1 MSLIRSL
8 ITPGRPRE
16 RSEAGFLSMDDFAN
30 LLTLGNFPLFM
41 NQTLRTD
48 REEIDAGFAGL
59 VSGAYRS
66 NGIVFACILARML
79 LFSEARFQF
88 QQMRGG
94 RPGDLFGTPEL
105 GILERPEPGKTTGDL
120 LTRAIIDV
128 DLAGNWFGVRR
139 PNRIKRL
146 RPDWVTIVLGS
157 TDRDADVTSVD
168 IDAEVIGY
176 IYKPGGRHSSE
187 EPEAL
192 ERGEVA
198 HFAPIPDPLASY
210 RGMSWLTP
218 IIREIQ
224 ADSSATQHKGAFFSN
239 AAPQPLDA
247 RVLTPEGWTTMGS
260 MEVGDRVIGRDGQTH
275 EVLGVYPQGEQD
287 IYRVTF
293 SDGAATECTA
303 NHLWEVASIYDRKRG
318 ITRTMPLAQIMAG
331 GPAYRS
337 GPRKWSVPLPEPI
350 GFDDPGPLP
359 MAPYLLGVMLGD
371 GSFRNGAVTFST
383 ADPEIVESVREL
395 VPAGV
400 EVVHQ
405 KEYSYHLR
413 AGSRGVKRHPMIALA
428 KSLGL
433 WNVIG
438 YEKAVPEPYLRASVF
453 DREALLQGL
462 MDTDGSVSGL
472 SGTALR
478 FDNTSETLARQVVE
492 LARSL
497 GGRATIRRTK
507 DRPET
512 PNRRPQWTVWI
523 SRLPDWI
530 TPVRL
535 ARKRARYHVPTGRA
549 LRHRY
554 IVAIEPVGRKFA
566 QCIYVDSPEHLYVT
580 DDYIVTHNTPNLV
593 VKFPALTDPSVAKEF
608 IETFEQDHSGAFN
621 AYRTLFLLGGANIEA
636 VGRDFQQMDFKAT
649 QGAGETRIAAA
660 AGMHPTIVGLSEGLQ
675 GSSLNAGNF
684 DAAARITANKTL
696 RPMWR
701 NMAGSLET
709 IVSPP
714 PGSRL
719 WYDDRDI
726 PFLAEDIKVAAEVM
740 GVEAQAIRTLSDGGF
755 LPQSVVDAVV
765 SGDLRRLSHSG
776 FLSVQMNPS
785 SPPGESEGARLLV
798 PGFAYQAGGPPL
810 LESGEIRCPSCDKL
824 LAERATPP
832 YRFTC
837 TNSHCKAVVEAA

>member
-1 MSLIRSL
+1 MSLIRTL
-8 ITPGRPRE
+8 IAADRPRE

-94 RPGDLFGTPEL
+94 RPGDLFGTSDL
-105 GILERPEPGKTTGDL
+105 QILERPEPGKTTGDL

-157 TDRDADVTSVD
+157 PNRDADVSAID

-176 IYKPGGRHSSE
+176 IFKPGGQFSSDD
-187 EPEAL
+187 PEAL

-218 IIREIQ
+218 IIREIT
-224 ADSSATQHKGAFFSN
+224 ADSSATQHKAAFFSN
-239 AAPQPLDA
+239 AA
-247 RVLTPEGWTTMGS
+247 
-260 MEVGDRVIGRDGQTH
+260 
-275 EVLGVYPQGEQD
+275 
-287 IYRVTF
+287 
-293 SDGAATECTA
+293 
-303 NHLWEVASIYDRKRG
+303 
-318 ITRTMPLAQIMAG
+318 
-331 GPAYRS
+331 
-337 GPRKWSVPLPEPI
+337 
-350 GFDDPGPLP
+350 
-359 MAPYLLGVMLGD
+359 
-371 GSFRNGAVTFST
+371 
-383 ADPEIVESVREL
+383 
-395 VPAGV
+395 
-400 EVVHQ
+400 
-405 KEYSYHLR
+405 
-413 AGSRGVKRHPMIALA
+413 
-428 KSLGL
+428 
-433 WNVIG
+433 
-438 YEKAVPEPYLRASVF
+438 
-453 DREALLQGL
+453 
-462 MDTDGSVSGL
+462 
-472 SGTALR
+472 
-478 FDNTSETLARQVVE
+478 
-492 LARSL
+492 
-497 GGRATIRRTK
+497 
-507 DRPET
+507 
-512 PNRRPQWTVWI
+512 
-523 SRLPDWI
+523 
-530 TPVRL
+530 
-535 ARKRARYHVPTGRA
+535 
-549 LRHRY
+549 
-554 IVAIEPVGRKFA
+554 
-566 QCIYVDSPEHLYVT
+566 
-580 DDYIVTHNTPNLV
+580 TPNLV
-593 VKFPALTDPSVAKEF
+593 VKFPALTDPSVAKDF

-621 AYRTLFLLGGANIEA
+621 AYRTLFLLGGADIEA

-709 IVSPP
+709 IVPPP

-726 PFLAEDIKVAAEVM
+726 PFLAEDIKVAAEVLNLN
-740 GVEAQAIRTLSDGGF
+740 AQTIRTLWDGGAI
-755 LPQSVVDAVV
+755 PSTVIDAVT
-765 SGDLRRLSHSG
+765 SGDLKRIQHSG
-776 FLSVQMNPS
+776 FLSVQMQSIGQTPDEDEQALLADPS
-785 SPPGESEGARLLV
+785 V
-798 PGFAYQAGGPPL
+798 PQL
-810 LESGEIRCPSCDKL
+810 TSGEIRCPSCHKL
-824 LAERATPP
+824 LAEQATPP

-837 TNSHCKAVVEAA
+837 TNSRCKAVVEAA